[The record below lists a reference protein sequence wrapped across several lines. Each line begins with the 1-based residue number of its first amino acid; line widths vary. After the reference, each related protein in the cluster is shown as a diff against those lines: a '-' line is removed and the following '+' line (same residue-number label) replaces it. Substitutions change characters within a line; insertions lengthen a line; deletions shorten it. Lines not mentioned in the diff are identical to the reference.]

1 MIVDITTMKFKQSN
15 SDAVDVQTFSFHL
28 RVTIVIKY
36 FFQFGFFPWNKFL
49 DLYKD
54 KPYHVP
60 NIIGVEKKEGYV
72 HYDLVQLLALFFHR
86 SILKC
91 HGLWDEDDMTDNA
104 THKED
109 TDDEV
114 SEGSGRRDSVGS
126 LKSVNLAA
134 SVESIHVHFPEEKA
148 AIRRKSSSSGSQISH
163 RSSYSSSHRSKR
175 GSTSTRN
182 SSQKGSSILSIKQ
195 KSRKELL
202 IEKLREQLIKAKAF
216 AIKTILQI
224 YLPIKQFFYNLIHPD
239 YSAVT
244 DVYVLMFLADT
255 VDFIIIVFGF
265 WAFGKHSAA
274 ADITSS
280 LSEDQV
286 PEAFLVMVLIQFGTM
301 VVDRAL
307 YLRKTVMGKVIF
319 QVILV
324 FGIHFW
330 MFFILPG
337 VTERKFSQN
346 TVAQLWYFV
355 KCIYFGLSA
364 YQIRCGYPTRVLG
377 NFLTKSYNYVNLFLF
392 QGFRLVPFL
401 TELRAVMD
409 WVWTDTTLS
418 LSSWICVEDIYAHI
432 FILKCWQVS
441 TATGSEEKKKAVK
454 YGMGG
459 MIIVLLIC
467 IVWFPLLFMS
477 LIKSVAGVTNK
488 PLDVSIKISLGG
500 FQPIFTMSA
509 QQNQLKDIDA
519 ALYRSF
525 EKSLS
530 GDTSALQFLENYG
543 REDITIAELE
553 GNSNSLWTISPPSR
567 KSMIQSLENVKHD
580 FTLVISWTIQRNMSL
595 GAKSEITGEKLT
607 VSLSNVTRLA
617 LAEMMISDDSK
628 TVMLEH
634 IYPWYIKAPS
644 DSTAKTIMQLL
655 HNQQYANIT
664 VSLER
669 NGTGEFAREWWVLNQ
684 IKKHSSSNTGLELFI
699 FSDKVSPPS
708 LGFLAGY
715 GIMGL
720 YASVVLVIG
729 KFVREF
735 FSGISHSIMFEE
747 LPNVDRILK
756 LCTDIFLVRETG
768 ELELEE
774 DLYAKLI
781 FLYRS
786 PETMIKWTREKNK

>member
-1 MIVDITTMKFKQSN
+1 MY
-15 SDAVDVQTFSFHL
+15 L
-28 RVTIVIKY
+28 
-36 FFQFGFFPWNKFL
+36 L
-49 DLYKD
+49 
-54 KPYHVP
+54 
-60 NIIGVEKKEGYV
+60 KE
-72 HYDLVQLLALFFHR
+72 HHR
-86 SILKC
+86 
-91 HGLWDEDDMTDNA
+91 A
-104 THKED
+104 
-109 TDDEV
+109 
-114 SEGSGRRDSVGS
+114 
-126 LKSVNLAA
+126 
-134 SVESIHVHFPEEKA
+134 
-148 AIRRKSSSSGSQISH
+148 
-163 RSSYSSSHRSKR
+163 
-175 GSTSTRN
+175 
-182 SSQKGSSILSIKQ
+182 
-195 KSRKELL
+195 
-202 IEKLREQLIKAKAF
+202 
-216 AIKTILQI
+216 LQI
-224 YLPIKQFFYNLIHPD
+224 YLPIRQFFYNLIHPD

-307 YLRKTVMGKVIF
+307 YLRKTVLGKVIF

-432 FILKCWQVS
+432 FILKCWRE
-441 TATGSEEKKKAVK
+441 SEKRYPQPRGQKKKKVVK

-459 MIIVLLIC
+459 MIVVLLIC

-488 PLDVSIKISLGG
+488 PLDVSIKITLGG
-500 FQPIFTMSA
+500 YQPIFTMSA
-509 QQNQLKDIDA
+509 QQHQLREIE
-519 ALYRSF
+519 YSEF
-525 EKSLS
+525 QSLMK
-530 GDTSALQFLENYG
+530 GFGGNTPALQFLEAYG

-567 KSMIQSLENVKHD
+567 KMMIEGLLELNFD
-580 FTLVISWTIQRNMSL
+580 FTLVISWAIQSL
-595 GAKSEITGEKLT
+595 FKG
-607 VSLSNVTRLA
+607 V
-617 LAEMMISDDSK
+617 
-628 TVMLEH
+628 
-634 IYPWYIKAPS
+634 YPWYIKAPS
-644 DSTAKTIMQLL
+644 DSTAKPISQLL
-655 HNQQYANIT
+655 KGGTFVNIT
-664 VSLER
+664 VSLYRER
-669 NGTGEFAREWWVLNQ
+669 TDKGTQEWWVVNQ
-684 IKKHSSSNTGLELFI
+684 PGQKFSKKSGLQLFV

-786 PETMIKWTREKNK
+786 PETMIKWTREKDK

>member
-1 MIVDITTMKFKQSN
+1 RMFHDDELEESEKFYVGQPRVLLLIYALYNTLVARSEMVCYFVIILNHMISASMITLVLPILIFLWAMLSVPRPSKRFWMT
-15 SDAVDVQTFSFHL
+15 AIVYTE
-28 RVTIVIKY
+28 VTIVIKY
-36 FFQFGFFPWNKFL
+36 FFQFGFFPWNKHV
-49 DLYKD
+49 DYTKD
-54 KPYHVP
+54 KPYHPP
-60 NIIGVEKKEGYV
+60 NIIGIEKKEGYV

-91 HGLWDEDDMTDNA
+91 HGLWDEDEKGDSSSN
-104 THKED
+104 KED
-109 TDDEV
+109 TDDEL
-114 SEGSGRRDSVGS
+114 SLTGGRRDSSAS

-134 SVESIHVHFPEEKA
+134 SVESIHVHFPEQQT
-148 AIRRKSSSSGSQISH
+148 AIRRKSSSSVSQLSH
-163 RSSYSSSHRSKR
+163 RSSFSSHRSKR
-175 GSTSTRN
+175 VSYSVV
-182 SSQKGSSILSIKQ
+182 
-195 KSRKELL
+195 KSHCGLCCFR
-202 IEKLREQLIKAKAF
+202 
-216 AIKTILQI
+216 TLQV
-224 YLPIKQFFYNLIHPD
+224 YVPIRQFFYNLIHPD

-307 YLRKTVMGKVIF
+307 YLKKTVMGKVIF

-355 KCIYFGLSA
+355 KCVYFGLSA

-432 FILKCWQVS
+432 FILKCWRE
-441 TATGSEEKKKAVK
+441 SEKRYPQPRGQKKKKVVK

-477 LIKSVAGVTNK
+477 LIKSVAGITNK
-488 PLDVSIKISLGG
+488 PLDVSITITLGG
-500 FQPIFTMSA
+500 YQPIFTMSA
-509 QQNQLKDIDA
+509 QQSQLKDLNETDFKA
-519 ALYRSF
+519 FMASYRG
-525 EKSLS
+525 K
-530 GDTSALQFLENYG
+530 TAALQFLEGYG
-543 REDITIAELE
+543 REDITLADLE

-567 KSMIQSLENVKHD
+567 EKMIQGLLD
-580 FTLVISWTIQRNMSL
+580 FSAEFTVVLSWSIQRTL
-595 GAKSEITGEKLT
+595 ET
-607 VSLSNVTRLA
+607 V
-617 LAEMMISDDSK
+617 
-628 TVMLEH
+628 
-634 IYPWYIKAPS
+634 YPYYIKAPS
-644 DSTAKTIMQLL
+644 DSLAKPIKQLL
-655 HNQQYANIT
+655 TGMYCRWENIT
-664 VSLER
+664 VSLVKNVSDE
-669 NGTGEFAREWWVLNQ
+669 GVREWWVLNQ
-684 IKKHSSSNTGLELFI
+684 LGKRYKTSEESLELLI

-786 PETMIKWTREKNK
+786 PETMIKWTREKT

>member
-1 MIVDITTMKFKQSN
+1 M
-15 SDAVDVQTFSFHL
+15 
-28 RVTIVIKY
+28 
-36 FFQFGFFPWNKFL
+36 
-49 DLYKD
+49 
-54 KPYHVP
+54 
-60 NIIGVEKKEGYV
+60 E
-72 HYDLVQLLALFFHR
+72 
-86 SILKC
+86 
-91 HGLWDEDDMTDNA
+91 
-104 THKED
+104 
-109 TDDEV
+109 
-114 SEGSGRRDSVGS
+114 
-126 LKSVNLAA
+126 
-134 SVESIHVHFPEEKA
+134 
-148 AIRRKSSSSGSQISH
+148 
-163 RSSYSSSHRSKR
+163 
-175 GSTSTRN
+175 
-182 SSQKGSSILSIKQ
+182 
-195 KSRKELL
+195 
-202 IEKLREQLIKAKAF
+202 
-216 AIKTILQI
+216 I
-224 YLPIKQFFYNLIHPD
+224 YLPMRQFFHNLIHPE

-274 ADITSS
+274 DITSS

-286 PEAFLVMVLIQFGTM
+286 PGPFLVMVLIQFGTM

-307 YLRKTVMGKVIF
+307 YLRKSVMGKVIF
-319 QVILV
+319 QVILL

-337 VTERKFSQN
+337 VTEKRFSEN
-346 TVAQLWYFV
+346 TVAQMWYFV

-409 WVWTDTTLS
+409 WVWTDTSLS

-432 FILKCWQVS
+432 FILKCWRE
-441 TATGSEEKKKAVK
+441 SEKRYPQPRGQKKKKVVK

-459 MIIVLLIC
+459 MIVMLLIC

-477 LIKSVAGVTNK
+477 LVKSVAGVVNP
-488 PLDVSIKISLGG
+488 PLDVSFEITLAG

-509 QQNQLKDIDA
+509 QQNQLQNVTQDEYTKFMKRYNNRD
-519 ALYRSF
+519 
-525 EKSLS
+525 E
-530 GDTSALQFLENYG
+530 ALQWLEGYMS
-543 REDITIAELE
+543 EDLYIARLK

-567 KSMIQSLENVKHD
+567 KSLINMLGSDEEFLITV
-580 FTLVISWTIQRNMSL
+580 SWAVQRNLSL
-595 GAKSEITGEKLT
+595 GAKAET
-607 VSLSNVTRLA
+607 VSGKRVTHLDKETKKELIKLIEGTGSNSRQVVLRD
-617 LAEMMISDDSK
+617 IF
-628 TVMLEH
+628 
-634 IYPWYIKAPS
+634 PRYIRAPS
-644 DSTAKTIMQLL
+644 DSEAKPVPQLFDDEKML
-655 HNQQYANIT
+655 DIT
-664 VSLER
+664 LELR
-669 NGTGEFAREWWVLNQ
+669 QVDNTSDEIHEWWSVNQ
-684 IKKHSSSNTGLELFI
+684 TEPGPIPKREKYKVEGGLELYV
-699 FSDKVSPPS
+699 FSDQVSPPS

-735 FSGISHSIMFEE
+735 FSGISHTIMFEE

-768 ELELEE
+768 ELDLEE
-774 DLYAKLI
+774 DMYSKLI

-786 PETMIKWTREKNK
+786 PETMIKWTREKTQ